1 MSEGFAMSIKKL
13 DDGRYEVDVRPRGTS
28 GKRIRRKFNRKS
40 EAQAYEK
47 YVLTNFHDKEWQDK
61 PADRRLLSDLIALW
75 WSYHG
80 KNHNYGDSYKKR
92 LEKINREMGEP
103 RVYELTRNFLMK
115 YRANRLHDGVSAGT
129 VNRDFCTM
137 SSMFRL
143 LIDMEEFHHEN
154 PFHKVRK
161 LRLEN
166 TEMSFLSEEEIRDLL
181 MALTGDDRRVVV
193 LCLNTGARWGE
204 ASNLKAEHVISNRVT
219 FVKTK
224 TGPARTVPISQE
236 IADYILTRKSGK
248 LFDTNYERVRDV
260 LRKVKPDLPRGQ
272 ALHVLRHTFATHFMI
287 NGGNII
293 TLQRILGH
301 TTIEQTMTYAH
312 FAPDY
317 LSDAIR
323 FNPMRGSV
331 QIMSTN

>member
-1 MSEGFAMSIKKL
+1 MSIKKL
-13 DDGRYEVDVRPRGTS
+13 DDGRFEVDVRPRGTS
-28 GKRIRRKFNRKS
+28 GRRIRRKFDRKA
-40 EAQAYEK
+40 EAQAYER

-61 PADRRLLSDLIALW
+61 PADRRLVSELISLW

-115 YRANRLHDGVSAGT
+115 YRADRLHSGVSAGT
-129 VNRDFCTM
+129 VNRDFCVI
-137 SSMFRL
+137 SSMFTL
-143 LIDMEEFHHEN
+143 LIDMEEFHHDN
-154 PFHKVRK
+154 PFHSVRK

-166 TEMSFLSEEEIRDLL
+166 TEMAFLSEEETHALL
-181 MALTGDDRRVVV
+181 SSSELTDDDRRVVV
-193 LCLNTGARWGE
+193 LSLNTGARWGE
-204 ASNLKAEHVISNRVT
+204 ASKLDGRNVIKNRVN

-236 IADYILTRKSGK
+236 VADYILTRKSGR
-248 LFDTNYERVRDV
+248 LFDTSYDRVRKV
-260 LRKVKPDLPRGQ
+260 LRKIKPDLPKGQ
-272 ALHVLRHTFATHFMI
+272 AVHVFRHTFATHFMI

-301 TTIEQTMTYAH
+301 TKIEQTMVYAH

-317 LSDAIR
+317 LTDAIR
-323 FNPMRGSV
+323 FNPMRGRV
-331 QIMSTN
+331 HIMSTD

>member
-1 MSEGFAMSIKKL
+1 MSIKKL
-13 DDGRYEVDVRPRGTS
+13 DDGRFEVDVRPRGTS
-28 GKRIRRKFNRKS
+28 GRRIRRKFSRKA
-40 EAQAYEK
+40 EAQSYER
-47 YVLTNFHDKEWQDK
+47 YVLTNFHDKEWLDK
-61 PADRRLLSDLIALW
+61 PADHRLLSELIVLW

-80 KNHNYGDSYKKR
+80 RNHNYGDSYKKR
-92 LEKINREMGEP
+92 LEKICRDLSNP
-103 RVYELTRNFLMK
+103 RIYMLTRNLLMK
-115 YRANRLHDGVSAGT
+115 YRANRLQGGVSAGT
-129 VNRDFCTM
+129 INRDFCSM
-137 SSMFRL
+137 SSMFSV

-154 PFHKVRK
+154 PFHAVRK
-161 LRLEN
+161 LKLEN
-166 TEMSFLSEEEIRDLL
+166 NEMTFLSDDEIHELL
-181 MALTGDDRRVVV
+181 QALTDDDRKVVV

-204 ASNLKAEHVISNRVT
+204 ASNLKAEHVISRRVT

-236 IADYILTRKSGK
+236 VSDYIVTRKAGR
-248 LFDTNYERVRDV
+248 LFSTDYGRVREV
-260 LRKVKPDLPRGQ
+260 LRRVKPDLPKGQ

-331 QIMSTN
+331 QIMSTG

>member
-1 MSEGFAMSIKKL
+1 
-13 DDGRYEVDVRPRGTS
+13 
-28 GKRIRRKFNRKS
+28 
-40 EAQAYEK
+40 
-47 YVLTNFHDKEWQDK
+47 
-61 PADRRLLSDLIALW
+61 
-75 WSYHG
+75 
-80 KNHNYGDSYKKR
+80 
-92 LEKINREMGEP
+92 
-103 RVYELTRNFLMK
+103 MK
-115 YRANRLHDGVSAGT
+115 YRAERLHSGVSAGT
-129 VNRDFCTM
+129 VNRDFCSM
-137 SSMFRL
+137 SSMFSL

-154 PFHKVRK
+154 PFRAVKK

-166 TEMSFLSEEEIRDLL
+166 TEMSFLSEEEIHHLL
-181 MALTGDDRRVVV
+181 NALTGDDRRVVV

-204 ASNLKAEHVISNRVT
+204 ASNLKAENVISNRVT

-224 TGPARTVPISQE
+224 TGPARTVPISKE

-260 LRKVKPDLPRGQ
+260 LRKIKPDLPKGQ

-317 LSDAIR
+317 LTDAIR

-331 QIMSTN
+331 HIMSTD

>member
-1 MSEGFAMSIKKL
+1 MSIKKL
-13 DDGRYEVDVRPRGTS
+13 DDGRFEVDIRPRGTS
-28 GKRIRRKFNRKS
+28 GRRIRRIFNRKGD
-40 EAQAYEK
+40 AQAFER
-47 YVLTNFHDKEWQDK
+47 YVLANFHDKDWKEKPIDK
-61 PADRRLLSDLIALW
+61 RLLSDLITSW

-80 KNHNYGDSYKKR
+80 RNHNYGESYRKR
-92 LEKINREMGEP
+92 LEKITRDMGEP

-115 YRANRLHDGVSAGT
+115 FRADRLHSGVSAGT
-129 VNRDFCTM
+129 LNRDFCVM

-143 LIDMEEFHHEN
+143 LIEMEEFFHDN
-154 PFHKVRK
+154 PFHSVRK

-166 TEMSFLSEEEIRDLL
+166 TEMSFMTNEEIENLL
-181 MALTGDDRRVVV
+181 GALSGDDRRVVV
-193 LCLNTGARWGE
+193 LSLNTGARWGE

-248 LFDTNYERVRDV
+248 LFDTDYERVRDI
-260 LRKVKPDLPRGQ
+260 LRKVKPDLPKGQ

-301 TTIEQTMTYAH
+301 TTIEQTMAYAH

-323 FNPMRGSV
+323 FNPMKGSV
-331 QIMSTN
+331 HIPSTC

>member
-1 MSEGFAMSIKKL
+1 MSIKKL
-13 DDGRYEVDVRPRGTS
+13 DDGRFEVDVRPRGTS
-28 GKRIRRKFNRKS
+28 GRRIRRKFDRKA
-40 EAQAYEK
+40 EAQAYER
-47 YVLTNFHDKEWQDK
+47 YVLTNFHDKDWLEK
-61 PADRRLLSDLIALW
+61 PADHRLLSDLIALW
-75 WSYHG
+75 WGYHG
-80 KNHNYGDSYKKR
+80 RNHNYGDSYKKR
-92 LEKINREMGEP
+92 LEKINRDMQEP
-103 RVYELTRNFLMK
+103 RVYMLTRNFLMK
-115 YRANRLHDGVSAGT
+115 YRANRLQGGVSAGT
-129 VNRDFCTM
+129 VNRDFSIM
-137 SSMFRL
+137 SSMFSL

-154 PFHKVRK
+154 PFHSVRK

-166 TEMSFLSEEEIRDLL
+166 TEMSFLSENEVRELL
-181 MALTGDDRRVVV
+181 DELTNDDRRVVV

-224 TGPARTVPISQE
+224 TGPARTVPVSQE
-236 IADYILTRKSGK
+236 VADYILTRKSGK
-248 LFDTNYERVRDV
+248 LFDTDYGRVREV
-260 LRKVKPDLPRGQ
+260 LRRVKPDLPKGQ

-317 LSDAIR
+317 LTDAIR
-323 FNPMRGSV
+323 FNPMKGSV
-331 QIMSTN
+331 HIMSTD

>member
-1 MSEGFAMSIKKL
+1 
-13 DDGRYEVDVRPRGTS
+13 
-28 GKRIRRKFNRKS
+28 
-40 EAQAYEK
+40 
-47 YVLTNFHDKEWQDK
+47 
-61 PADRRLLSDLIALW
+61 
-75 WSYHG
+75 
-80 KNHNYGDSYKKR
+80 
-92 LEKINREMGEP
+92 
-103 RVYELTRNFLMK
+103 
-115 YRANRLHDGVSAGT
+115 
-129 VNRDFCTM
+129 
-137 SSMFRL
+137 

-248 LFDTNYERVRDV
+248 LFDTN
-260 LRKVKPDLPRGQ
+260 
-272 ALHVLRHTFATHFMI
+272 
-287 NGGNII
+287 
-293 TLQRILGH
+293 
-301 TTIEQTMTYAH
+301 
-312 FAPDY
+312 
-317 LSDAIR
+317 
-323 FNPMRGSV
+323 
-331 QIMSTN
+331 